1 MRLSLLSW
9 LPLTVVLWGG
19 SAFAQTSQACL
30 HRGLESLEEAQRRD
44 EAFLAMRLIDQALMQ
59 RSPFNR
65 APYPTWEELA
75 RSQAI
80 APLRGMGDR
89 MGKIARKMRWG
100 TDEPLPGWQIHYV
113 AGPDAYAFSLTD
125 VRDPCGF
132 TYYAND
138 TGTIVEGHQLRDS
151 RRGRIVPIT

>member
-9 LPLTVVLWGG
+9 LLPAVVLGSG

-30 HRGLESLEEAQRRD
+30 HRGLEAAEEVQRRD
-44 EAFLAMRLIDQALMQ
+44 EALLAMRLIDQALLQ
-59 RSPFNR
+59 RSPFSR

-75 RSQAI
+75 GSPAI
-80 APLRGMGDR
+80 PPLRGMGDQ
-89 MGKIARKMRWG
+89 MGEVARKMRWG

-113 AGPDAYAFSLTD
+113 AGRDGYAFSLTD

-138 TGTIVEGHQLRDS
+138 TGAIAEGHQLRDS